1 MPRLN
6 GYTSI
11 TALVP
16 IAQKISGKREGKIIR
31 CRIPGRLLWEV
42 YHRKG
47 FINKIWTIA
56 LKNRHANMEWEMSQ
70 PWTGTAGLQ
79 TNDGYLERE
88 S

>member
-31 CRIPGRLLWEV
+31 CRIPGRLL
-42 YHRKG
+42 
-47 FINKIWTIA
+47 
-56 LKNRHANMEWEMSQ
+56 
-70 PWTGTAGLQ
+70 
-79 TNDGYLERE
+79 
-88 S
+88 